1 MTPDDY
7 ELATRAIQTAMA
19 EQRRVLDE
27 NSRDLLPEKA
37 GN

>member
-7 ELATRAIQTAMA
+7 ELATRAMEEAIA
-19 EQRRVLDE
+19 EQQRFLE
-27 NSRDLLPEKA
+27 EISPDLLPEKA